1 MKSLRR
7 ARQYDLIDR
16 LARDML
22 DDKVQLDNVTYSTV
36 ITCLKK
42 CRRFGEAI
50 EWFERMYRTGV
61 MPDEVTYSAVLDVY
75 AKLGKREEVV
85 GLYERARA
93 GGWTPDPVAFSVLA
107 RMFGEAGDYDGI
119 QYVLTEMRGLGVK
132 PNVVVYNSL
141 LEAMGKA
148 GKPGLARSLFE
159 EMVSEGLSP
168 NEKTLTALIKIYGKA
183 RWSKDALEL
192 WERIRVNRWPV
203 DFILHNTLLSMCA
216 DLGLEEEAE
225 ELFGDMKRGKGGG
238 RPDNWSYTAMI
249 NIYGSGGKPERALEL
264 FEEMLA
270 SGVEPNVMCCTCLI
284 QSLAKAGR
292 VKDATRVFQTSLER
306 GVKPDDRLCGCL
318 LSVLALCEQG
328 EMDLVLAC
336 LEEANARLVRYI
348 EMLGKE
354 ETSFDQVKEELR
366 EILNQASVEV
376 RRPFCNCL
384 IDICRNRSFPSQRAN
399 EILYLG
405 NLYGL
410 YPGLHTKSSGE
421 WSLNL
426 RSLSVGAAKTA
437 FEEWVKSLSSS
448 VENEEALPQSFCVH
462 TGAGTHRFSQGLP
475 VAFASHLNK
484 LAAPFRRDELRNG
497 SFVAV
502 KEDLISWVQSRAQ
515 PAAFAA

>member
-1 MKSLRR
+1 MNSLRR
-7 ARQYDLIDR
+7 GRQYDLVDR
-16 LARDML
+16 LGRDML
-22 DDKVQLDNVTYSTV
+22 DENAQLDNVTYSTI

-42 CRRFGEAI
+42 CRRFGDAI

-61 MPDEVTYSAVLDVY
+61 TPDEVTYSAVLDVY
-75 AKLGKREEVV
+75 AKLGQREDVV
-85 GLYERARA
+85 ALYERARA

-132 PNVVVYNSL
+132 PNVVVYNAL

-148 GKPGLARSLFE
+148 GRPGLARSLFE
-159 EMVSEGLSP
+159 EMVAAGLSP

-183 RWSKDALEL
+183 RWSKDALQL
-192 WERIRVNRWPV
+192 WERMRVNRWPV
-203 DFILHNTLLSMCA
+203 DFILSNTLLSMCA
-216 DLGLEEEAE
+216 DLGLEEQAE
-225 ELFGDMKRGKGGG
+225 ELFEDMTRGKGGV

-249 NIYGSGGKPERALEL
+249 NIYGSGGKAERALEL
-264 FEEMLA
+264 FDEMLA

-284 QSLAKAGR
+284 QSLAKASR
-292 VKDATRVFQTSLER
+292 VGDAARVFEILLER

-318 LSVLALCEQG
+318 LSVLALCERE
-328 EMDLVLAC
+328 EMHLVLAC
-336 LEEANARLVRYI
+336 LEKANQRLVQYI

-354 ETSFDQVKEELR
+354 ETSFDQVREELR

-384 IDICRNRSFPSQRAN
+384 IDICRNRSFPPRRAN

-410 YPGLHTKSSGE
+410 YPGLHTKSSDE

-426 RSLSVGAAKTA
+426 RSLSVGAANTA
-437 FEEWVKSLSSS
+437 FEEWVKSLSIS
-448 VENEEALPQSFCVH
+448 VENKEVLPQSFCIH
-462 TGAGTHRFSQGLP
+462 AGAGSHRSSQGLP
-475 VAFASHLNK
+475 VAFASHLKK
-484 LAAPFRRDELRNG
+484 LAAPFRPDELRNG

-502 KEDLISWVQSRAQ
+502 QEDLISWVQSRAQ
-515 PAAFAA
+515 TAALAA